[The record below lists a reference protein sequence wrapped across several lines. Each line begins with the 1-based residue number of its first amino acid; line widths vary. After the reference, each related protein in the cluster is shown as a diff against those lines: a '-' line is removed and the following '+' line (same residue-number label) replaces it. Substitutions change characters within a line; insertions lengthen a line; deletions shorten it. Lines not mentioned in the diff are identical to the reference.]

1 MKTNRTRE
9 RLRAGEVV
17 FGLAVQQIRSAEIPR
32 LLAAAGFDYLFVD
45 TEHGG
50 FGIETV
56 QDLVSAANQVGITP
70 FVRVC
75 DLRYSL
81 VARALDVGAQGIIFP
96 RVEDP
101 EALREAISWT
111 KFPPAG
117 TRGFGVSPL
126 LLDYQARSLPEVIEH
141 FNAQTMSIVQFE
153 TVTALERA
161 DELLAVPGVDVA
173 MIGPADLSISLGVPG
188 QFEHPELI
196 AACERFVA
204 ACERHGVVPGIHS
217 RTPALAKA
225 WPRRGMRLVG
235 CGGEITLLLERAK
248 DVVAEAR
255 RAMTEAATA

>member
-1 MKTNRTRE
+1 MRMNNTRA
-9 RLRAGEVV
+9 RLLEGQIVM
-17 FGLAVQQIRSAEIPR
+17 GLAVQQLRSAEIPR

-50 FGIETV
+50 FDIETV
-56 QDLVSAANQVGITP
+56 QDLVSAANQAGITP

-75 DLRYSL
+75 ELRYSL

-96 RVEDP
+96 RVEEP
-101 EALREAISWT
+101 ELLREAISWT

-126 LLDYQARSLPEVIEH
+126 LLDYQARSLPGVIEH
-141 FNAQTMSIVQFE
+141 FNAETMSIVQFE
-153 TVTALERA
+153 TLTALERA
-161 DELLAVPGVDVA
+161 DELLAVPGADVA

-188 QFEHPELI
+188 QFEHPEMVALI
-196 AACERFVA
+196 DRFVVK
-204 ACERHGVVPGIHS
+204 CERHGVTPGIHS

-235 CGGEITLLLERAK
+235 CGGEITLLLERAQS
-248 DVVAEAR
+248 VVAEMRQAV
-255 RAMTEAATA
+255 TEAATA